1 MVSTFAAFKR
11 RHMRRGQLSPSQLL
25 QKPLFQPSN
34 GREKPP
40 PPPPN
45 LAKRPRRYLTK
56 EDRMRIIYTRYG
68 SLTRLDNVL
77 MTCEEVSRK
86 LMIPNSTVG
95 FVVSQYERRG
105 CDFDRLARPKGQFSR
120 ISGQLKQRLLAP
132 ALLNA
137 WVAFSLTERSEIVH
151 RHWGVKI
158 SRSSL
163 RNLYRANGVYY
174 S

>member
-86 LMIPNSTVG
+86 LMIPTSTVG

-105 CDFDRLARPKGQFSR
+105 CDFDDWRGPGGSSPASATSSS
-120 ISGQLKQRLLAP
+120 SGCSHQP
-132 ALLNA
+132 
-137 WVAFSLTERSEIVH
+137 
-151 RHWGVKI
+151 
-158 SRSSL
+158 
-163 RNLYRANGVYY
+163 Y
-174 S
+174 

>member
-1 MVSTFAAFKR
+1 MASTFAAFKR

-77 MTCEEVSRK
+77 MTC
-86 LMIPNSTVG
+86 
-95 FVVSQYERRG
+95 
-105 CDFDRLARPKGQFSR
+105 
-120 ISGQLKQRLLAP
+120 
-132 ALLNA
+132 
-137 WVAFSLTERSEIVH
+137 
-151 RHWGVKI
+151 
-158 SRSSL
+158 
-163 RNLYRANGVYY
+163 
-174 S
+174 